1 MHKIIYALVEAST
14 EDEAVAAG
22 KQAFDRLVGVR
33 PPSGAVFDYY
43 VTFDDE
49 TTSVAGKARW
59 GNRPTAAP
67 IDSEAGQELL
77 DRGWESTKTAFER
90 NLKRVKEACNELS
103 DEEIMRDKDLA
114 RHAFRQVGA
123 STGLAIALYT
133 EHGAGICDRT
143 QLNRIIDESDSLWI
157 VPADVH
163 L

>member
-1 MHKIIYALVEAST
+1 MHKIIYAIVEAST
-14 EDEAVAAG
+14 EDEAVTAG
-22 KQAFDRLVGVR
+22 KQAFDHLVGVR
-33 PPSGAVFDYY
+33 PHSSAVFDYY

-59 GNRPTAAP
+59 GDRPTAAP
-67 IDSEAGQELL
+67 IDSADGQELL
-77 DRGWESTKTAFER
+77 DRGWEATKAEFER
-90 NLKRVKEACNELS
+90 NLKRVKDALNEHS

-123 STGLAIALYT
+123 SRGSAIALYT
-133 EHGAGICDRT
+133 EHGDGICDRT
-143 QLNRIIDESDSLWI
+143 QLDRILGESDSLWI